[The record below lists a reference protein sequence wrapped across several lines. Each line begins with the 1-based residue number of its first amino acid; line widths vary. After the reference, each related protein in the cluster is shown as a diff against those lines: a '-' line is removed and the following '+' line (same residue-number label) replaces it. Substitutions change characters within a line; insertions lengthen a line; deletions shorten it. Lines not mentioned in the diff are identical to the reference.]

1 MSLTWRNKP
10 ISTDSTLFSCKRT
23 SFTSCCA
30 YQHIVGTAVQPNLLE
45 LQSSNIC
52 ALKVDVSHHCQIL
65 QWVCLK
71 FLLLPIKCDSKRI
84 LEIRD
89 LYYKIKFQILLHFPW
104 SPVQNTFIAQGNIL
118 PSTLCGAVLTPSL
131 EHIQLMGRSTHTHAH
146 TELVR
151 KVQKVGQNYKRT
163 PLTVAPNS
171 CSVRGKFSKNGSKQQ
186 LLLYTINSP
195 WQSFRTN

>member
-10 ISTDSTLFSCKRT
+10 LSIDSTLFSRNCT

-30 YQHIVGTAVQPNLLE
+30 YQHIETAAQPNLLE

-52 ALKVDVSHHCQIL
+52 VLKADVNHHCQTL

-71 FLLLPIKCDSKRI
+71 FLLLPIKCDTKRI
-84 LEIRD
+84 LAIRD

-118 PSTLCGAVLTPSL
+118 PSTLCGAVLTPPL
-131 EHIQLMGRSTHTHAH
+131 EHIQFMGRSTRTHSTSKKGSENR
-146 TELVR
+146 TEL
-151 KVQKVGQNYKRT
+151 QKNPT
-163 PLTVAPNS
+163 HC
-171 CSVRGKFSKNGSKQQ
+171 CSK
-186 LLLYTINSP
+186 LLLSQGQVLQG
-195 WQSFRTN
+195 WF